1 MWRAKLRGGLQGNVV
16 VKTVAVV
23 AHVLGGRQRNV
34 LSLATGGLIA
44 CLTLRLISWTL
55 TAAARQRYVLDAM
68 WKNRDP
74 AGFYLERRHL
84 LATLLI
90 RPAIHD
96 RAANHHYAH
105 ALLEQSGKPLGILM
119 PPFDVG
125 PETTPILVATL
136 AVRDRVVEHHIES
149 QHVPRIFVA
158 VGERPVLSSVA
169 DVAFPNYWCTHGVS
183 PFSVEVGS

>member
-1 MWRAKLRGGLQGNVV
+1 MWRAKLRGLQGNVV
-16 VKTVAVV
+16 VKPVAVV
-23 AHVLGGRQRNV
+23 AHVFGGRLRNV
-34 LSLATGGLIA
+34 LSLAASGLTA
-44 CLTLRLISWTL
+44 WLTLRLIGRTL
-55 TAAARQRYVLDAM
+55 TAARQRYVFDSV

-74 AGFYLERRHL
+74 AGLDLERRHL
-84 LATLLI
+84 LAALFI

-96 RAANHHYAH
+96 RATNHHHAH
-105 ALLEQSGKPLGILM
+105 ALLEQSRKPLGILM

-125 PETTPILVATL
+125 PEATPILVAAL
-136 AVRDRVVEHHIES
+136 AIRDRVVEHHIES